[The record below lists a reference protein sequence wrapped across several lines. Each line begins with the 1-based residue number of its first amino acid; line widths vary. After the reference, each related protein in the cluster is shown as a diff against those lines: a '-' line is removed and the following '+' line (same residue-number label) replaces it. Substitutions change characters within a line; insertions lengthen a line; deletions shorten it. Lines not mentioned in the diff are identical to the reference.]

1 METTVSNRPILPDG
15 VMTLFHCRRW
25 DDLDTFLG
33 KVDSLAAEKK
43 SPLVSRL
50 LDFEQIPE
58 VDRFQCSLGR
68 IFINMHKR
76 DDAQFFASLDQARL
90 QVRLRFLLTRIH

>member
-1 METTVSNRPILPDG
+1 METSVSNSFISISWTFVFCYTGWRR
-15 VMTLFHCRRW
+15 FHGRRW

-43 SPLVSRL
+43 SPNIHRL
-50 LDFEQIPE
+50 LDFEQVPE

-90 QVRLRFLLTRIH
+90 QV